1 MLGEH
6 LLLALANPKC
16 YRCGNA
22 HARPSSADRVRAV
35 LARRVRVLLGAL
47 TPTQY
52 SRRPAGH
59 RGVTARG
66 GAKDNNVTL
75 PPP

>member
-1 MLGEH
+1 M
-6 LLLALANPKC
+6 P
-16 YRCGNA
+16 
-22 HARPSSADRVRAV
+22 ARHQRIEVRAV